1 MTGFMIGKLFVSR
14 RINMK
19 AQIHPR
25 TENRYSK
32 FEAVR
37 KATELVAIYDDMN
50 SCEYH
55 KLVQSGE
62 LELYD
67 YKLGFLNFETYAIKV
82 QDYWQV
88 RIWIASADDGDFGGW
103 SKPMTKHK
111 ALDTVRGIAENV
123 MKDMVVFPSK
133 DKLNAMLREY
143 GLFVDYE

>member
-1 MTGFMIGKLFVSR
+1 
-14 RINMK
+14 MK
-19 AQIHPR
+19 AQVHPR

-37 KATELVAIYDDMN
+37 KATELITISDDQN

-55 KLVQSGE
+55 KLVQTGE

-67 YKLGFLNFETYAIKV
+67 YGVGFLNFETYAIKV
-82 QDYWQV
+82 QDSWQV
-88 RIWIASADDGDFGGW
+88 RICIASIDDGDFGGW
-103 SKPMTKHK
+103 SKPLEKSK
-111 ALDTVRGIAENV
+111 ALKLVKSIAENV

-133 DKLNAMLREY
+133 DKLNAVLREY

>member
-1 MTGFMIGKLFVSR
+1 
-14 RINMK
+14 MK

-37 KATELVAIYDDMN
+37 KAAELVTIYDDMN

-55 KLVQSGE
+55 KIVQTGE
-62 LELYD
+62 LGHHD
-67 YKLGFLNFETYAIKV
+67 YGIGFLNFETYALKIK
-82 QDYWQV
+82 DSWQV
-88 RIWIASADDGDFGGW
+88 RVWIANVDDGDFGGW
-103 SKPMTKHK
+103 SKPLTKHK
-111 ALDTVRGIAENV
+111 ALNTVKGIAENV